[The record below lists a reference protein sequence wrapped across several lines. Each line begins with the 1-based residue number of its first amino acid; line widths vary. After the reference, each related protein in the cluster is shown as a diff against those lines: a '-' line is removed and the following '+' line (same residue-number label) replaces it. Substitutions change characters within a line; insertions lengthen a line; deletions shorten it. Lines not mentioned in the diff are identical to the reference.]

1 MADNMLKLKIDTN
14 LGMVN
19 FCCKS
24 IFNGR
29 AMAAIFVI
37 SGNGYHPQWLTRIW
51 LIKDGH

>member
-14 LGMVN
+14 LGMV
-19 FCCKS
+19 KS

-37 SGNGYHPQWLTRIW
+37 SGNGYHPQWLTTIW